1 MAERR
6 MFAKSVVMDDKFL
19 DLTPAARCL
28 YFALGMA
35 ADDDGFVGSAR
46 RIMYNCGAN
55 KAKLQSLIDE
65 GYVRLF
71 PSGVV
76 KIVHWEVNN
85 QLRKDRYHPTVYTE
99 EKAEEE
105 RRKWTEQLHATS

>member
-6 MFAKSVVMDDKFL
+6 MFAKSVVMNDKFL
-19 DLTPAARCL
+19 DLTPSARCL

-35 ADDDGFVGSAR
+35 ADDDGFVGSVR

-55 KAKLQSLIDE
+55 KTRLQSLIDE

-85 QLRKDRYHPTVYTE
+85 QLRKDRYHPTVYIE
-99 EKAEEE
+99 EKAEEN
-105 RRKWTEQLHATS
+105 RRQWSEQLRADS

>member
-105 RRKWTEQLHATS
+105 RRKWTEQLPVSS